1 MKRKCHEIIW
11 WLRKI
16 ISVSC
21 I

>member
-11 WLRKI
+11 WSWKI